1 MQSRTPSNDLF
12 CVITTYVQ
20 LSILTKTTVFHPGMS
35 SEVAASGDVAVNG
48 HGAGP
53 EDEEVRLMT
62 EEELEK
68 GKMRPPDI
76 DQDMKV
82 S

>member
-1 MQSRTPSNDLF
+1 
-12 CVITTYVQ
+12 
-20 LSILTKTTVFHPGMS
+20 MS

>member
-1 MQSRTPSNDLF
+1 MAGSG
-12 CVITTYVQ
+12 
-20 LSILTKTTVFHPGMS
+20 PGGV
-35 SEVAASGDVAVNG
+35 ELNG
-48 HGAGP
+48 HSGP
-53 EDEEVRLMT
+53 SDEEEVHLMT

-82 S
+82 RLRNLN